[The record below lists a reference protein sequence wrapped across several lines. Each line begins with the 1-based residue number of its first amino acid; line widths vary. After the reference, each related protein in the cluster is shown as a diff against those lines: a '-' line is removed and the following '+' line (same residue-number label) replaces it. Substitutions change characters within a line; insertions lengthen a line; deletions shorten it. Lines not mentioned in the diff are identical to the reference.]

1 MSMGRTGSSGI
12 GLPSRINQALHALS
26 SLQSALMAVWLHI
39 NKQNKRSRTDRKR
52 EIEGISASNYEKIR
66 TGPETGLTKRF
77 FQPGSAFT
85 KRNLDFESPLAVMLC
100 RCLSQSVNL
109 SVNQS
114 GSLSGSPSFTELYNN
129 NNVLIEQKSS
139 TTIAEPVEQQL
150 LREPQL
156 PPPSLC
162 FSIFIFISS
171 FCLCFCLSSS
181 SSALTIALLSPSAV
195 LRLL

>member
-1 MSMGRTGSSGI
+1 MGRTGSSGI

-26 SLQSALMAVWLHI
+26 SVQAALMAVWLYI
-39 NKQNKRSRTDRKR
+39 NKQNKRTRADRKR

-150 LREPQL
+150 LKEPQL
-156 PPPSLC
+156 PPRSTPP
-162 FSIFIFISS
+162 
-171 FCLCFCLSSS
+171 SSS
-181 SSALTIALLSPSAV
+181 SSPPSASVSTFALPV
-195 LRLL
+195 LH

>member
-1 MSMGRTGSSGI
+1 
-12 GLPSRINQALHALS
+12 
-26 SLQSALMAVWLHI
+26 MAVWLHI
-39 NKQNKRSRTDRKR
+39 NKQNKRTRTDRKR
-52 EIEGISASNYEKIR
+52 EIEGISASNYQKIR

-139 TTIAEPVEQQL
+139 TTIGEPVEQQL

-156 PPPSLC
+156 PPPSLYY
-162 FSIFIFISS
+162 SIFIFISS
-171 FCLCFCLSSS
+171 FCLYFCLCSS